1 MILSKNQLIKVKCKI
16 NKNLNLHLE
25 NFLYN
30 PALNLKNKGTVMLEG
45 IIRDSMTKQAT
56 KTLRRDGYLIA
67 NIYGK
72 GLENISAAFKRNDFI
87 KFLRNKET
95 LAFDVNLGG
104 NIVKVVV
111 QEYQKCPLTSELLHV
126 DLMVAQA
133 DLKTAYKIPV
143 KTTGIAKGL
152 KNKGLLMIHT
162 KRVPVRC
169 TLENLPNSITLD
181 VTNLD
186 TGDNI
191 LIRDLTLPDSLECF
205 LDPRVPVVGIIKAK

>member
-1 MILSKNQLIKVKCKI
+1 
-16 NKNLNLHLE
+16 
-25 NFLYN
+25 
-30 PALNLKNKGTVMLEG
+30 MLEG
-45 IIRDSMTKQAT
+45 IIRESMTKQAT
-56 KTLRRDGYLIA
+56 KTLRRNGYLIA

-72 GLENISAAFKRNDFI
+72 GLENISAAFKKNEFI

-95 LAFDVNLGG
+95 LAFDVNLSG

-133 DLKTAYKIPV
+133 GVKTSYKIPV

-162 KRVPVRC
+162 KRVPVKC
-169 TLENLPNSITLD
+169 TLENLPNSITLE
-181 VTNLD
+181 VSELD

-191 LIRDLTLPDSLECF
+191 LIRDLKLPETLTCY